1 MTPKVSIILPVH
13 NAGEALKKC
22 IESLLNQTMK
32 NIEIVVVLDKPTDGS
47 DIVAKK
53 YATNDNR
60 IVIVENVENLHIGL
74 SRNEGIKFSKGEY
87 IGFCDHDD
95 YCSLNMFEEMYTKAK
110 LDQADIVVSNFCDEW
125 PNETAYFNFPEV
137 NDNKTFQKK
146 MFEAL
151 IEGKYSQKNSTAFN
165 NANVIWNQ
173 IFRRE
178 FILENNLWLC
188 DNRLITMEDVLFNIK
203 CHFLAKNVS
212 FIPKVYY
219 HHVNHLSNTFEK
231 YEYRSISRTIPHLN
245 EIYNFLNQQD
255 IYSAHKQSFARCTL
269 RRLYTSFR
277 NELKFM
283 PISSLM
289 PFFRLI
295 NQNKFLINILNE
307 LKINPKL
314 LSDFGLSKKLFLKF
328 VLKLN

>member
-1 MTPKVSIILPVH
+1 MTPNVSVILPVH
-13 NAGEALKKC
+13 NAGEALKNC
-22 IESLLNQTMK
+22 IESLLNQTLK

-47 DIVAKK
+47 DILAKK
-53 YATNDNR
+53 YAASDNR
-60 IVIVENVENLHIGL
+60 IVIVENAENLHIGL
-74 SRNEGIKFSKGEY
+74 SRNEGIKYSKGEY

-95 YCSLNMFEEMYTKAK
+95 YCSLNMFEALYTKAK
-110 LDQADIVVSNFCDEW
+110 LDHADIVVSNFCDEW
-125 PNETAYFNFPEV
+125 PNETAFFNFPEM
-137 NDNKTFQKK
+137 NDNKMFQKN

-151 IEGKYSQKNSTAFN
+151 IEGKYSQKNTTAFN

-178 FILENNLWLC
+178 FILQNNLWLC

-203 CHFLAKNVS
+203 CHFLATNVS
-212 FIPKVYY
+212 FIPEVYY

-245 EIYNFLNQQD
+245 EIYHFLKQQN
-255 IYSAHKQSFARCTL
+255 IYTAHKQSLARCTL

-277 NELKFM
+277 NELKFK
-283 PISSLM
+283 PISSLLL
-289 PFFRLI
+289 FFRLI
-295 NQNKFLINILNE
+295 KQSKFLYDILNE

-314 LSDFGLSKKLFLKF
+314 LGDFGFSKKIFLMF
-328 VLKLN
+328 VLKLK